1 MKAGKGR
8 KMAEKGLPNFSEVN
22 EEPDIRT
29 AYTETIDLGELA
41 QGEASFLDTLEIGRR
56 LPESVRKLLHSLPI
70 PAMLIRRGHSI
81 GFLNESWAKITDSYL
96 NALNHSILSL
106 FPRREDESAVV
117 SLLEKVFLDR
127 NPQSFDGLIEIEG
140 VRRWC
145 KINMRSVRF
154 GDERSILALIEDLTP
169 VRKQL
174 LLSARHK
181 NLLRAARDQLER
193 RVERRTAEL
202 RKTNERLQKEIAE
215 RRRAERNLRQAHDDL
230 EIRVAERTTEL
241 RTANDQL
248 RLEIVERKKAEEKLS
263 LAAKVIESSNEAI
276 VITDA
281 EGNIVDANLS
291 FTAVTGYDVEEVRGK
306 NPVFLQDRRQ
316 NPDEFPDVWEIAREA
331 GAFQG
336 ETRNRHKDG
345 HVYPVLLSL
354 SAIRTEDGS
363 VSHYVGIFSDITRI
377 KQTEE
382 RLQQLAHNDP
392 LTGLPNR
399 VLFRDR
405 MEQAMAQ
412 AQRHGRQVV
421 LMMLDLDRFK
431 NINDTFGH
439 GVGDELLGAVAERLT
454 ACVRKSDTVAR
465 LGGDEFLIIL
475 AGEVEIPGAARVAQ
489 KIIETMSRPF
499 GVGGR
504 NLFIT
509 ASIGIAL
516 YPTDGTEVARLLQNA
531 DTALYHVKQQGKNG
545 FQFFSAGM
553 NLRVMEKLE
562 LELDL
567 RAALERKE
575 FILYYQ
581 PVVDIETRKIVCV
594 EALLRWKHPRRG
606 LLAPSNFIPLAEETG
621 LIIPIGK
628 WVLRTACSQ
637 VKALQ
642 EIGLPPFPVA
652 VNLSS
657 RQLRQEDLVENIL
670 EVLEAT
676 RLSPEWLELE
686 LTESIA
692 DGDADT
698 TREAFSTLRRNGVR
712 ISIDDFGTGYSSLS
726 YLKRFP
732 IDKIKIDRSFVK
744 DIVTDSDDSA
754 IVKAIVSVAHS
765 LNIKVVAEGVET
777 EEQLQVLHTHGCDE
791 WQGFAF
797 LRPTPLNE
805 LAKILIND
813 PSNLARPTDVPSR
826 PEPMPTQFEQ
836 VADSLLFP
844 FGGFCD
850 IPVSQPPGVYCF
862 KGRRRMGRE

>member
-1 MKAGKGR
+1 
-8 KMAEKGLPNFSEVN
+8 MAEKGLPNFDDVSRSDD
-22 EEPDIRT
+22 PRT

-41 QGEASFLDTLEIGRR
+41 QGESAFSDTLEIGGR

-70 PAMLIRRGHSI
+70 PAMLIRRRYSI
-81 GFLNESWAKITDSYL
+81 AFMNESWAKIVGTYR
-96 NALNHSILSL
+96 NAVNRSVLTL
-106 FPRREDESAVV
+106 FPRREDETVV
-117 SLLEKVFLDR
+117 ESLLEKVFLDR
-127 NPQSFDGLIEIEG
+127 NPQAFDGLLEIEG

-145 KINMRSVRF
+145 RINMRSVRF

-193 RVERRTAEL
+193 RVERRTSEL
-202 RKTNERLQKEIAE
+202 RTTNERLQKEIAE
-215 RRRAERNLRQAHDDL
+215 RRRAERNLRQAHDEL
-230 EIRVAERTTEL
+230 EKRVGERTAEL

-248 RLEIVERKKAEEKLS
+248 RLEIDERRRAEEKLS
-263 LAAKVIESSNEAI
+263 LAGKVIESSNEAI

-281 EGNIVDANLS
+281 EGDIVDANLS
-291 FTAVTGYDVEEVRGK
+291 FTKVTGYGVQEVLGK
-306 NPVFLQDRRQ
+306 NPVFLQDPRQ
-316 NPDEFPDVWEIAREA
+316 DPDEFPDVWNIARER
-331 GAFQG
+331 GSFQG

-354 SAIRTEDGS
+354 SVIRTEDGR
-363 VSHYVGIFSDITRI
+363 VTHYVGIFSDITWI

-439 GVGDELLGAVAERLT
+439 GVGDELLGAAAERLKS
-454 ACVRKSDTVAR
+454 CVRKSDTVAR
-465 LGGDEFLIIL
+465 LGGDEFLIVL
-475 AGEVEIPGAARVAQ
+475 AGDIEIPGAARVAQ
-489 KIIETMSRPF
+489 KIIETMSGSF
-499 GVGGR
+499 TVGGR
-504 NLFIT
+504 KLFIT
-509 ASIGIAL
+509 ASMGIAL

-545 FQFFSAGM
+545 FQFFSAEM

-575 FILYYQ
+575 FILHYQ
-581 PVVDIETRKIVCV
+581 PIMDIQTTKIVCA

-606 LLAPSNFIPLAEETG
+606 LLEPAKFIPLAEETG
-621 LIIPIGK
+621 LIIPIGE

-637 VKALQ
+637 IRALQ
-642 EIGLPPFPVA
+642 EIGLSAFPVA

-657 RQLRQEDLVENIL
+657 RQLRQEQLAETIL
-670 EVLEAT
+670 SLLKET
-676 RLSPEWLELE
+676 RLSPKWLELE
-686 LTESIA
+686 LTESVA
-692 DGDADT
+692 DDDAES
-698 TREAFSTLRRNGVR
+698 TRETFSALRKSGIS

-732 IDKIKIDRSFVK
+732 VDKIKIDRSFVK
-744 DIVTDSDDSA
+744 DIVSDNDDSA

-765 LNIKVVAEGVET
+765 LDIRVVAEGVET
-777 EEQLQVLHTHGCDE
+777 DEQLSVLREHGCDE
-791 WQGFAF
+791 WQGFGF
-797 LRPTPLNE
+797 LRPMPIDE
-805 LAKILIND
+805 LTRTLLND
-813 PSNLARPTDVPSR
+813 PTSLPTRAKELPR
-826 PEPMPTQFEQ
+826 PEPRPTQFEQ
-836 VADSLLFP
+836 MADWILPP
-844 FGGFCD
+844 FSRFRD
-850 IPVSQPPGVYCF
+850 VEVTRPPGLYCF